1 MRVWWLTAGKFR
13 LLGVM
18 SAELFQLAPA
28 ATLTSAAD
36 PGTSSSSSGAAQ
48 TAAQVNAEWEPTL
61 QLTAWR
67 LAPPLHSQYPWPSRQ
82 TISVSVYR

>member
-1 MRVWWLTAGKFR
+1 MRILDLGLTAGKFR

-28 ATLTSAAD
+28 ATPTSAAD
-36 PGTSSSSSGAAQ
+36 ADPVAESSSSSSGAAQ
-48 TAAQVNAEWEPTL
+48 TAAQVKEEWEPTL

-67 LAPPLHSQYPWPSRQ
+67 LAPPLHSQ
-82 TISVSVYR
+82 

>member
-1 MRVWWLTAGKFR
+1 MSTEPNAHLALGLTAGKFR

-28 ATLTSAAD
+28 ATPTSAAD
-36 PGTSSSSSGAAQ
+36 PDTEASSSGAAQ

-67 LAPPLHSQYPWPSRQ
+67 LAPPLHSQYP
-82 TISVSVYR
+82 